1 MTDVILVSAEWLTLR
16 EQADSRSRSRRLA
29 QATARLVDAPLVV
42 HDLGSGT
49 GSMMRWLAPFL
60 PGPQTWV
67 LHDWNRDL
75 LARAAASPGLD
86 AEGAVVDVETS
97 VEHVEHL
104 RPEDLSGASLVTAS
118 ALLDVLTGEELDAV
132 VDACV
137 AAGAP
142 SLFSLS
148 VDGRVRL
155 EPADPGDRVFQEAFN
170 DHQRRLA
177 DGRQLRG
184 PDAATAAAESFRRA
198 GWSVEIADSPWRLGS
213 AEPALTAEWLEGWVA
228 AAIEQRPALR
238 EWGDEYLLTR
248 LRQLARGELR
258 VVVHHV
264 DLLAS
269 PT

>member
-16 EQADSRSRSRRLA
+16 ERTDARSRSRRLA
-29 QATARLVDAPLVV
+29 EAAARLVDGPLIV

-75 LARAAASPGLD
+75 LARAAASRGVD
-86 AEGAVVDVETS
+86 AEGAAVDVETS

-104 RPEDLSGASLVTAS
+104 CPEDLAGASLVTAS
-118 ALLDVLTGEELDAV
+118 ALLDVLTREELDAV
-132 VDACV
+132 VEACV
-137 AAGAP
+137 AAGA
-142 SLFSLS
+142 SALFSLS
-148 VDGRVRL
+148 VVGRVRL
-155 EPADPGDRVFQEAFN
+155 EPADPGDHVFQEAFN

-177 DGRQLRG
+177 DGRQLLG
-184 PDAATAAAESFRRA
+184 PDAAATAAESFRRA
-198 GWSVEIADSPWRLGS
+198 GWSVRLADSPWRLGS
-213 AEPALTAEWLEGWVA
+213 ADPALTAGWLEGWVA
-228 AAIEQRPALR
+228 AAIEQRPALL
-238 EWGDEYLLTR
+238 EWGDEYILR
-248 LRQLARGELR
+248 RMRQLARDELR
-258 VVVHHV
+258 VVIHHA